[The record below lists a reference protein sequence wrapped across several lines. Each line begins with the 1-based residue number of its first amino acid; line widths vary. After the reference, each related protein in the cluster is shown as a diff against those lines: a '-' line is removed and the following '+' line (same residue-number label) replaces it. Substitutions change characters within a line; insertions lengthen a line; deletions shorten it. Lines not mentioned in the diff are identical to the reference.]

1 MSESVMSGQPVP
13 GKRRAERPRRR
24 RRREERTPTRGRRAY
39 RPENHEGITPEFL
52 QQLREAETKPVA
64 LPVRNGPGPRE
75 VLAGIDAELRADQTY
90 LQALG
95 RLAYG

>member
-1 MSESVMSGQPVP
+1 MSRQPVP

-24 RRREERTPTRGRRAY
+24 RRSEERRPTRGKRAL
-39 RPENHEGITPEFL
+39 RPEDHEGITPEFL
-52 QQLREAETKPVA
+52 QQLREVEARPVA
-64 LPVRNGPGPRE
+64 LPVRTGPGPRE
-75 VLAGIDAELRADQTY
+75 VLAGIDAELRADQVY

>member
-1 MSESVMSGQPVP
+1 MSGQPVP

-24 RRREERTPTRGRRAY
+24 RRREEREPTRGKRAY
-39 RPENHEGITPEFL
+39 RPEDHEGITPEFL
-52 QQLREAETKPVA
+52 QRLREAETKPVT
-64 LPVRNGPGPRE
+64 LPVRAGPGPRE
-75 VLAGIDAELRADQTY
+75 VLAGIDADLRADQAY